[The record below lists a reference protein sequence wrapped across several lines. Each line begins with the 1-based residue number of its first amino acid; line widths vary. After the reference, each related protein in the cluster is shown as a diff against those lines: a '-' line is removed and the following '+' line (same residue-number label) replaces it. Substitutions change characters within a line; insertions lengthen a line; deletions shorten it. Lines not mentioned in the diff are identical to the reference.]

1 MTVFNYIKIKIITKK
16 TQMESLMS
24 VQKHTFHFKRKR
36 LVLNKITQSLFIS
49 LIGCAGYSSIVY
61 AEDTSATSGTVVTEA
76 STSNSKSNSKADDVI
91 QLADVIVTT
100 RRREEKAQNVPTPIS
115 ILSAKTLET
124 QKLSKLED
132 LQQALPSLNVAFLNP
147 RQSSVAVRGLGNNPA
162 SDGLE
167 ASVGVYLDNVY
178 LGRPGMAVFDLLDIA
193 QLELLRGPQ
202 GTLLW

>member
-61 AEDTSATSGTVVTEA
+61 AEDTPTTSGTAVTEA
-76 STSNSKSNSKADDVI
+76 STSNSQSNSKADDVI

-124 QKLSKLED
+124 QKLIKLED
-132 LQQALPSLNVAFLNP
+132 LQQALPILNVVFLNP
-147 RQSSVAVRGLGNNPA
+147 RQSSVSIRCLSNNPA
-162 SDGLE
+162 IYCFK
-167 ASVGVYLDNVY
+167 AIVRFYLNNLY
-178 LGRPGMAVFDLLDIA
+178 LVLPAMYVFVLLDIA
-193 QLELLRGPQ
+193 QLELLLGP
-202 GTLLW
+202 